1 MSKALSAS
9 YKKKL
14 DAEEGYI
21 VSRGGG
27 LRIALCYPN
36 IHSIAMAN
44 LGFHTMYELFNSIP
58 DVVCERVF
66 LPDKFEM
73 AEYERTGTPLMSLE
87 TQSRV
92 KSFDVI
98 AFSISFETDYLNMA
112 RMLQLADIPVF
123 SSERHEN
130 HPLIIMGG
138 AASFLNP
145 EPIADFTDVIAVG
158 EGEILAYQ
166 LVDAIVDNGSKHDAL
181 VALAAIGRGFYVP
194 SFYDVIYNDDGT
206 VFDYVPSE
214 AGVPKRVGRAL
225 AAVNPK
231 EGTLRR
237 ALKRGQTELAD
248 FLRDQDTFCPS
259 T

>member
-1 MSKALSAS
+1 MSKRITES
-9 YKKKL
+9 YKRKL
-14 DAEEGYI
+14 EVEEGY
-21 VSRGGG
+21 VTSRNGA

-36 IHSIAMAN
+36 THAIGMAN
-44 LGFHTMYELFNSIP
+44 LGLHTMYELFNSIP

-66 LPDKFEM
+66 LPDPAEL

-92 KSFDVI
+92 KGFDVI

-112 RMLQLADIPVF
+112 RMLQLADIPVWAG
-123 SSERHEN
+123 ERNEN

-166 LVDAIVDNGSKHDAL
+166 LVDAILENDSRHETLLN
-181 VALAAIGRGFYVP
+181 LARIGRGFYVP
-194 SFYDVIYNDDGT
+194 T
-206 VFDYVPSE
+206 
-214 AGVPKRVGRAL
+214 
-225 AAVNPK
+225 
-231 EGTLRR
+231 
-237 ALKRGQTELAD
+237 
-248 FLRDQDTFCPS
+248 
-259 T
+259 